1 MNVTDIIQKT
11 KDLVDNI
18 RIVSYEIEQTTPAI
32 FSQLGGK
39 LAIINMEC
47 TDIIKEINKMESKD
61 GEVLQG

>member
-1 MNVTDIIQKT
+1 MTDIIQKT